1 MSYILGKNCD
11 VRFTHADV
19 NEGEPFGF
27 LFAYDSSV
35 RGNSLSVQRVVENGV
50 ITIRVYF
57 TLLLADDLKNPD
69 GSEHIDSRALMYARL
84 LEYLEQSDSISLD
97 TVVGV
102 FAGMVSSGH
111 SATELH
117 QPDVTYFALQFYNL
131 DDYHPPIDSEM
142 YFASLWDGEDICWED
157 GMLWR

>member
-1 MSYILGKNCD
+1 MFTLGKNCD
-11 VRFTHADV
+11 VRFTHPDV
-19 NEGEPFGF
+19 NSGQPYGF

-35 RGNSLSVQRVVENGV
+35 RGNSLSVQRVVDNGV

-57 TLLLADDLKNPD
+57 TLIMADDLKNHD
-69 GSEHIDSRALMYARL
+69 GSHHTEQRAEMYARL
-84 LEYLEQSDSISLD
+84 LEYLKQPDSLAID

-102 FAGMVSSGH
+102 FAGMVSTGH

-117 QPDVTYFALQFYNL
+117 QPDVTHIALQFYNL
-131 DDYHPPIDSEM
+131 ADYHPPVDSAL
-142 YFASLWDGEDICWED
+142 YFASLWDADAIAWEE